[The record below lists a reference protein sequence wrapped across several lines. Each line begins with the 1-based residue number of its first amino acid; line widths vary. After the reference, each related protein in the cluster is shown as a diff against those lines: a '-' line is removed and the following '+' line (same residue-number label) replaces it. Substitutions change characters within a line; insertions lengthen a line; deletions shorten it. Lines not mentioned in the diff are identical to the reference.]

1 MTELQKQLPQVRGQY
16 RFDAP
21 LSKTN
26 WFGVGGAAE
35 VLFKPEDTADLAG
48 FLKEVSGSRFQVP
61 GNELLEPGTWNLK
74 PIPITVIGVGS
85 NLIVRDGGIE
95 GVVIRLGRFFNEA
108 SIDWE
113 AAADGSVIA
122 AGAAMLDLNL
132 ARLSASMG
140 RAGLE
145 FMSGIPG
152 TIGGALA
159 MNAGA
164 YGREVKD
171 VLIKAEAV
179 TRAGKIM
186 TLSLDEM
193 NYSYRHYGGPE
204 GLIFTRA
211 WFATTADKPEVIEA
225 RIAEIQSKREATQPI
240 RERTGGSTFA
250 NPVASHQ
257 SPVASKAWELIDK
270 AGCRGLKI
278 GGAQMSELHCNFMIN
293 TGGATAA
300 DLEALGEE
308 VRRRVR
314 EHSGVELR
322 WEIKRIGRK
331 RDGAEASKR
340 FVS

>member
-1 MTELQKQLPQVRGQY
+1 MRSALPDVRGQY

-35 VLFKPEDTADLAG
+35 VLFKPEDTHDLAH
-48 FLKEVSGSRFQVP
+48 FIKH
-61 GNELLEPGTWNLK
+61 K
-74 PIPITVIGVGS
+74 PAAMPVTVIGVGS
-85 NLIVRDGGIE
+85 NLIVRDGGLD
-95 GVVIRLGRFFNEA
+95 GAVIRLGRFFNEA
-108 SIDWE
+108 TLEGD
-113 AAADGSVIA
+113 VVL

-132 ARLSASMG
+132 ARLSASWG

-152 TIGGALA
+152 TVGGALA

-171 VLIKAEAV
+171 TLVKAEAV
-179 TRAGKIM
+179 TPDGEVI
-186 TLSLDEM
+186 TLSLADM
-193 NYSYRHYGGPE
+193 KYSYRHYGGPA
-204 GLIFTRA
+204 GLIFTRG
-211 WFATTADKPEVIEA
+211 WFATTADVPEAIEA
-225 RIAEIQSKREATQPI
+225 RIAEIQAKRESTQPI

-250 NPVASHQ
+250 NPEGH
-257 SPVASKAWELIDK
+257 KAWELIDK
-270 AGCRGLKI
+270 AGCRGLTI

-293 TGGATAA
+293 TGNATAA

-308 VRRRVR
+308 VRRRVL

-322 WEIKRIGRK
+322 WEIKRIGK
-331 RDGAEASKR
+331 PA
-340 FVS
+340 